1 MSEEIHFD
9 NEKPNTV
16 STQIV
21 SIKKSNN
28 STCKLLYF
36 ANIVDAIRYKNKL
49 KKNKQPTGK
58 NECCLMDSVVFDTVC
73 VSFFNPK

>member
-21 SIKKSNN
+21 SIKKGNN

-49 KKNKQPTGK
+49 KKNKQPTGNK
-58 NECCLMDSVVFDTVC
+58 ENSLMHSAVFNTDC
-73 VSFFNPK
+73 VSFLNPE